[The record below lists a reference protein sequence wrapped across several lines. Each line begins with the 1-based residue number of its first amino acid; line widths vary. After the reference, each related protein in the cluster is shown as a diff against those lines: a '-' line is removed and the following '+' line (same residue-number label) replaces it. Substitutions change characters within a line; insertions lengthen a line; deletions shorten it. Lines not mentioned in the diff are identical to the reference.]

1 MRRRVYWL
9 LPHLASAL
17 ATMDDLLL
25 AGVDVHQMHF
35 MAREDCDMSE
45 LHAASLLQTS
55 DLVRSAEAGLV
66 IGAAVGGLLGAL
78 VAGIYP
84 GPDGMPQWSLIPIL
98 VAAGA
103 LFDAWTSSMIG
114 ISVPNKGLERFAAP
128 IAQGWILLILDVPV
142 WRVAD
147 IEQRLRELHPEARRQ
162 RGEEGVPVFR

>member
-1 MRRRVYWL
+1 MRRRIYCL
-9 LPHLASAL
+9 LPHLASAQ

-25 AGVDVHQMHF
+25 AGIDVHQMHF
-35 MAREDCDMSE
+35 TARDDCDMTG

-66 IGAAVGGLLGAL
+66 MGAAVGGMLGAI
-78 VAGIYP
+78 VASVFP
-84 GPDGMPQWSLIPIL
+84 GADGTPQWSLIPTL
-98 VAAGA
+98 VLAGA

-114 ISVPNKGLERFAAP
+114 ISVPHKGLERFRVP

-142 WRVAD
+142 WRAGE

-162 RGEEGVPVFR
+162 RGEEGAPAFR